1 MVESMLD
8 LTRRD
13 PCRSGY
19 NYVQGKDGDQVFKG
33 EVQTSVVFADGDV
46 LLSSCRLLV
55 PFRD

>member
-1 MVESMLD
+1 MLD